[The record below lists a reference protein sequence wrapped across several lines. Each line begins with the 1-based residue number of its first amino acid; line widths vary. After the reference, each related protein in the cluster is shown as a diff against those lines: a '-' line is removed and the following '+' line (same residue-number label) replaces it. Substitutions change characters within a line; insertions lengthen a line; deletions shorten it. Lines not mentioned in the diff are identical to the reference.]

1 MKKNNNTTD
10 SAHIEAG
17 GKLEMSKTG
26 NKRAQETPEEIM
38 AEIGIYCDELISGKK
53 KTDDTFFGT
62 KVDAE
67 RLKSVCKTGNIGE
80 VLNHLRIFLRN
91 KPSSAELIA
100 RLEAAMAARE
110 TSVSKPA
117 GNTARAVEMANAGCS
132 HAAPDLTGE
141 PGEQFEVKPPTAREV
156 PQKPQTAKKVAIK
169 PKDAGNPAVVT
180 QPSLPG
186 CENNALEVA
195 EIPPVPSPVPVTAPT
210 GAVPTCFSV
219 GIGKLSPHPRVMDV
233 FPIDDREF
241 EALKANMSE
250 IGFDPRR
257 PVVAVADGKGGYL
270 VVDGLSRLRAAQELG
285 ITEVY
290 VMLVEF
296 PNDEELDYFI
306 ATTQLLRRECT
317 DPVLLT
323 VAAIIIPVEERKARE
338 ERQGARKDLPATS
351 THKKAEVAM
360 STSDAVGL
368 ILHRSGSTVDKI
380 KKVLAN
386 PEYIRKVK
394 EDGIK
399 ISFAYREIMSVE
411 KPKPKK
417 ADEEG
422 VNAKGAENG
431 PKAPQAA
438 FKAGEGN
445 TDLPEESGNDDTG
458 DVEDT
463 LPVPETLL
471 VALVDFLPEAQ
482 FSKIRRLLK
491 GCSSQTAEFIELRLD
506 GRTSE
511 PKKTRTQAKS
521 DPVTT
526 LGKKARY
533 APLAKKR
540 S

>member
-1 MKKNNNTTD
+1 
-10 SAHIEAG
+10 
-17 GKLEMSKTG
+17 
-26 NKRAQETPEEIM
+26 M
-38 AEIGIYCDELISGKK
+38 AEIGALCADVVSEKK
-53 KTDDTFFGT
+53 KAKDSTFLSVRREAKELKAACDKGDVDEMLRLVRSFGCENNGSDL
-62 KVDAE
+62 V
-67 RLKSVCKTGNIGE
+67 
-80 VLNHLRIFLRN
+80 
-91 KPSSAELIA
+91 A
-100 RLEAAMAARE
+100 RLEAARARE
-110 TSVSKPA
+110 AESRDKKAEPSIETTVSVEPSQVGQPPMTAPLAAAHQKRTGYA
-117 GNTARAVEMANAGCS
+117 GYPQ
-132 HAAPDLTGE
+132 AAPDLPAPDLIGE
-141 PGEQFEVKPPTAREV
+141 PGELEAVKPRHE
-156 PQKPQTAKKVAIK
+156 
-169 PKDAGNPAVVT
+169 GNPAEEL

-186 CENNALEVA
+186 CENFLSEGTAISSA
-195 EIPPVPSPVPVTAPT
+195 PVTAVTLNGTEPK
-210 GAVPTCFSV
+210 CFKV
-219 GIGKLSPHPRVMDV
+219 AINKLSPHPRVKDV

-338 ERQGARKDLPATS
+338 ERQGARTDLPATS

-399 ISFAYREIMSVE
+399 ISAAYRKIMAVE
-411 KPKPKK
+411 KPKPTKP
-417 ADEEG
+417 AEE
-422 VNAKGAENG
+422 AAAAQGAGNG
-431 PKAPQAA
+431 LEAPKA
-438 FKAGEGN
+438 AGKTG
-445 TDLPEESGNDDTG
+445 DGDMPEESGNNDAG
-458 DVEDT
+458 DVEDK
-463 LPVPETLL
+463 LNVSEALL
-471 VALVDFLPEAQ
+471 TALVDFVPEAQ
-482 FSKIRRLLK
+482 FAKIRSLFT
-491 GCSSQTAEFIELRLD
+491 GCSSQAVEIIEHCLD
-506 GRTSE
+506 RRAPE
-511 PKKTRTQAKS
+511 PKEKQARKKS
-521 DPVTT
+521 TPPTK
-526 LGKKARY
+526 LG
-533 APLAKKR
+533 
-540 S
+540 